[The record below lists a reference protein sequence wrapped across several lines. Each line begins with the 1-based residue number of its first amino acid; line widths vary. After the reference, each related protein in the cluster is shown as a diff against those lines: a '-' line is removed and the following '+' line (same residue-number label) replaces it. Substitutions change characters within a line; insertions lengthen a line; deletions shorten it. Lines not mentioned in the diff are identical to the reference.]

1 MKLAFELTGSQ
12 DARLRERAAALGVS
26 PEDLV
31 RAAVMDLLARPEADF
46 EEAVEHVLTKN
57 RDLYDRLS

>member
-1 MKLAFELTGSQ
+1 MKLAFELTGPQ